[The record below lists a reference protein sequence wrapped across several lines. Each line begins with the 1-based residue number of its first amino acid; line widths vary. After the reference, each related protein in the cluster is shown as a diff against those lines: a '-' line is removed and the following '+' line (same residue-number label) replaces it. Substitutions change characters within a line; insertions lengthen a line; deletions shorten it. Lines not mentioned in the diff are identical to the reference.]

1 MLGLFLVFLTSSV
14 GPAPI
19 DARIFAGRVLG
30 ERASF
35 LVVLREQADLSAAS
49 AIPDRL
55 PRRRF
60 VYETLH
66 AHAEASQAPLRGH
79 LARAGVV
86 FRPHFLVNMIEVEGD
101 ARLARELAARPQVA
115 SVAANLPAPIERAA
129 AEDDLRHKA
138 NGIEPNLVLIGA
150 TEIWARGITG
160 QGIVVGVADT
170 GFQWDHPALKN
181 AYRGWDGAA
190 ASHEYNWHDA
200 VHDALAGNTCGSD
213 SPAPCDD
220 NGHGTGAAGFAVGRD
235 GDHVIGVAPG
245 ARLIGCRNMDAGNG
259 TPARYTECFEWL
271 LAPTDG
277 NGDNARPDLGADV
290 INNSWTCPAAEGCTD
305 PTVLNG
311 AVAALRAAGVGM
323 AFAAGNRGAT
333 CSSLAD
339 APAIAEAAFSI
350 GATAMDDTIALFSAC
365 GPVTSD
371 GSGRLKPDMTAP
383 GVSLRT
389 SGLNSSYVPFSG
401 TSAAAPHV
409 AGAFALLWSA
419 YPRLARD
426 VDAAE
431 TFLTRG
437 AKPLLAQISCGLFPP
452 SAVPNPVFG
461 WGRLDLVDAFALAA
475 AEETPDRVDAS
486 RPPTRTLSP
495 RP

>member
-1 MLGLFLVFLTSSV
+1 MLALLLLLSARVV
-14 GPAPI
+14 API
-19 DARIFAGRVLG
+19 DARIFAGRRPG

-35 LVVLREQADLSAAS
+35 LVVLREQADVSAAA
-49 AIPDRL
+49 AIPNRVE
-55 PRRRF
+55 RRRF
-60 VYETLH
+60 VYEALR
-66 AHAEASQAPLRGH
+66 ARAEASQAPLRMR
-79 LARAGVV
+79 LARSGVA

-101 ARLARELAARPQVA
+101 ARLARELAARPEVA
-115 SVAANLPAPIERAA
+115 SVTANLPAPIERAA
-129 AEDDLRHKA
+129 ALDERRPPT

-160 QGIVVGVADT
+160 QRIVAGVADT

-181 AYRGWDGAA
+181 AYRGWDGVS

-200 VHDALAGNTCGSD
+200 VHDALAGNPCSSD
-213 SPAPCDD
+213 APAPCDD
-220 NGHGTGAAGFAVGRD
+220 NGHGTGTAGFAVGHD

-271 LAPTDG
+271 LAPTDASG
-277 NGDNARPDLGADV
+277 ENARPDLGADV
-290 INNSWTCPAAEGCTD
+290 INNSWTCQAAEGCTD

-311 AVAALRAAGVGM
+311 VVAALRAAGVAM
-323 AFAAGNRGAT
+323 SFAAGNRGAS
-333 CSSLAD
+333 CSTLAD
-339 APAIAEAAFSI
+339 APAIAEAAFTI
-350 GATAMDDTIALFSAC
+350 GATALDDTIALFSAC

-371 GSGRLKPDMTAP
+371 GSERLKPDMTAP

-389 SGLNSSYVPFSG
+389 SGLDSSYVPFSG

-419 YPRLARD
+419 YPRLAGD

-431 TFLTRG
+431 TFLTQG
-437 AKPLLAQISCGLFPP
+437 AKPLLAEFACGLFPP

-461 WGRLDLVDAFALAA
+461 WGRLNLVDAFDLAA

>member
-1 MLGLFLVFLTSSV
+1 MLGVLLVFLSGRV
-14 GPAPI
+14 AVPV
-19 DARIFAGRVLG
+19 DARIFAGRSAS

-35 LVVLREQADLSAAS
+35 LVVLREQADLSAAG

-55 PRRRF
+55 ERRRW
-60 VYETLH
+60 VYETLR
-66 AHAEASQAPLRGH
+66 AEAETSQATLRER
-79 LARAGVV
+79 LARSGVA

-101 ARLARELAARPQVA
+101 ARLARELAARPDVA
-115 SVAANLPAPIERAA
+115 SVTANLPAPIERTAA
-129 AEDDLRHKA
+129 MDERRPPT
-138 NGIEPNLVLIGA
+138 NGVEPNLVLIGA
-150 TEIWARGITG
+150 TEIWARGTTG
-160 QGIVVGVADT
+160 QRIVVGVADT

-181 AYRGWDGAA
+181 AYRGWDGVS

-200 VHDALAGNTCGSD
+200 VHDALAGNPCGSD
-213 SPAPCDD
+213 VSAPCDD
-220 NGHGTGAAGFAVGRD
+220 NGHGTGTAGFAVGHD

-271 LAPTDG
+271 LAPTDA
-277 NGDNARPDLGADV
+277 NGENARPDLGADV

-311 AVAALRAAGVGM
+311 VVAALRAAGVAM
-323 AFAAGNRGAT
+323 SFAAGNRGAS
-333 CSSLAD
+333 CSTLAD
-339 APAIAEAAFSI
+339 APAIAEAAFTI
-350 GATAMDDTIALFSAC
+350 GATALDDTIALFSAC

-371 GSGRLKPDMTAP
+371 GSERLKPDMTAP

-389 SGLNSSYVPFSG
+389 SGLDSSYVPFSG

-419 YPRLARD
+419 YPRLAGD
-426 VDAAE
+426 VDSSE

-437 AKPLLAQISCGLFPP
+437 AKPLLAEIACGLFPP

-461 WGRLDLVDAFALAA
+461 WGRLNLVDAFALAA
-475 AEETPDRVDAS
+475 AEVAPERVDAS
-486 RPPTRTLSP
+486 RPPPRTLPP